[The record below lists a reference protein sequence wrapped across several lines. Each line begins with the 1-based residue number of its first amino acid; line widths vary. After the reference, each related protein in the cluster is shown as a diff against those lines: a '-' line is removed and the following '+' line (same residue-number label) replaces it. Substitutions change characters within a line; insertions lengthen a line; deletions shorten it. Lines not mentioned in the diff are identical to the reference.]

1 MRRSYAEASSAAFQ
15 SFFFVAAAAGPDDV
29 FLFDPLDVELAGAGD
44 DLVEGLVVIEA
55 GRLREARVVHARDD
69 ERLEVG
75 AVGAA
80 RLQLLARL
88 ADFVVQLQ
96 DLAPPPLA
104 FFHGLGNRLV
114 QEGVDAAQNRL
125 VRTAAQPRPFLVAGA
140 ERQER
145 WLLELERE
153 RRLAILG
160 RARERAGHPDCLE

>member
-1 MRRSYAEASSAAFQ
+1 MRRSYAEASSAAFR
-15 SFFFVAAAAGPDDV
+15 SFFFVAAAAGLDYI

-69 ERLEVG
+69 ERFEIG
-75 AVGAA
+75 AGETA
-80 RLQLLARL
+80 RLQLLDRL

-96 DLAPPPLA
+96 DLATPPLA
-104 FFHGLGNRLV
+104 FFDGLGNRLI

-125 VRTAAQPRPFLVAGA
+125 VRAAAQPRPFLVAGA
-140 ERQER
+140 ERQECR
-145 WLLELERE
+145 LLELERE

-160 RARERAGHPDCLE
+160 RARQRAGHPDRLE